1 MNAPKHFIVWMIFSL
16 LLGACAPQ
24 GTTVPVAPADALT
37 TISIRLPMG
46 YIPNVQFA
54 PFYAAVEQGF
64 YREVGIDV
72 EFDYSFETDGV
83 ALVGSNDL
91 QFALASGEQVLLAR
105 AQAIPVTYVLG
116 WYQQYPVSVVAAQN
130 SGINSPADLRGQTIG
145 LPGLFGANYIG
156 LRALLRAGKISE
168 SEVNLQSVGFNQVEA
183 FSSGQVPVIV
193 VYTNNEP
200 IVLQSQGYEITML
213 NVRDYVTLASNGL
226 ITNETTLR
234 DNPELVARMVQAT
247 QRGIRYTLAHPEEAF
262 EICKKYVP
270 NLTPETEPLQRAV
283 LEASLPFWAAEPI
296 GNIDAQAWLNMQNVL
311 LDMGLLTQPLDLN
324 AAYTAQFLQP

>member
-1 MNAPKHFIVWMIFSL
+1 MNYRKSLVVWVIFSL
-16 LLGACAPQ
+16 LLGACAQPNK
-24 GTTVPVAPADALT
+24 TASPAPVDALQSVT
-37 TISIRLPMG
+37 IRLPMG

-64 YREVGIDV
+64 YREVGIQI

-105 AQAIPVTYVLG
+105 AQGIPVTYILG
-116 WYQQYPVSVVAAQN
+116 WYQQYPVSVVAAQS
-130 SGINSPADLRGQTIG
+130 SGIRTPADLRGQTIG

-156 LRALLRAGKISE
+156 LRALLRAGGISE
-168 SEVNLQSVGFNQVEA
+168 SEVNLQTVGFNQVEA
-183 FSSGQVPVIV
+183 FSAGQVPVIV

-200 IVLQSQGYEITML
+200 IVLQSQGYEISML

-226 ITNETTLR
+226 ITNESTLAN
-234 DNPELVARMVQAT
+234 NPELVARMVQAT

-270 NLTPETEPLQRAV
+270 NLTPENEPLQRAV
-283 LEASLPFWAAEPI
+283 LQASLEFWAAEPI
-296 GNIDAQAWLNMQNVL
+296 GSIDPESWVNMQLVL
-311 LDMGLLTQPLDLN
+311 LDMGLLAQPLDLS
-324 AAYTAQFLQP
+324 AAYTAKFLEP